1 MDRSE
6 LLEKLDYAV
15 LHLDEIEKYKIRVNT
30 ANAEVTKLERKKAR
44 IERNT
49 KAVAF
54 ICYSMALLHLFLVFY
69 VLLSRYFR
77 LSVVIICAVLAL
89 GWMLS
94 LILHK
99 TVFKK
104 RHQIAA
110 QKFEAEQVLP
120 AEQAVHICQM
130 ELDNVK
136 NDLRFAEVLSL
147 MPDYCTP
154 EALGWI
160 TRAVRNNR
168 ADTLKDAINLY
179 EDALHKGLIEHLTRE
194 QRDVAAQ
201 TERNTNA
208 AAKAAKST
216 EWNTTFSNVM
226 TASKMRSKKK

>member
-15 LHLDEIEKYKIRVNT
+15 LHLDEIEKYNVRIKT
-30 ANAEVTKLERKKAR
+30 ANAEVTELKQKKAR

-49 KAVAF
+49 KEAAF
-54 ICYSMALLHLFLVFY
+54 IYCGVVFLGLFIGFY
-69 VLLSRYFR
+69 ALLSRPFA
-77 LSVVIICAVLAL
+77 LFAIICLATFAW
-89 GWMLS
+89 GWIPS

-99 TVFKK
+99 TIFKK

-120 AEQAVHICQM
+120 AEQAVHICQK
-130 ELDNVK
+130 ELVNVK
-136 NDLRFAEVLSL
+136 NDLRFKEVLSL

-168 ADTLKDAINLY
+168 ADNLKDAINLY
-179 EDALHKGLIEHLTRE
+179 EDARHKGLVEHLTRE
-194 QRDVAAQ
+194 QRDFAAQ

-216 EWNTTFSNVM
+216 EWNM
-226 TASKMRSKKK
+226 L